1 MSCVLTLAMDETAQQ
16 HFESLRQQW
25 FPKELNRV
33 PAHITLFHKL
43 PESEDTIEALHSVSK
58 LTQPFSMRVAEV
70 RLIGKG
76 VAYFVE
82 SRQLMSIHGELST
95 LFQDSLIKQD
105 QQKFRPHVVVQN
117 KVTPDEARKTLQ
129 TLETNFAPWNC
140 TAVGLDFWRYI
151 EGDWLPLMRFAFQR
165 PVD

>member
-1 MSCVLTLAMDETAQQ
+1 MSCVLTLAMEESAHH

-43 PESEDTIEALHSVSK
+43 PESEETIEALHSVSI
-58 LTQPFSMRVAEV
+58 LTESFSMRVAEL
-70 RLIGKG
+70 RSIGEG

-82 SRQLMSIHGELST
+82 SRQLMSIHRELST

-129 TLETNFAPWNC
+129 TLEADFAPWNFA
-140 TAVGLDFWRYI
+140 AVGLDLWRYI
-151 EGDWLPLMRFAFQR
+151 DGDWLPLMRFAFQQ
-165 PVD
+165 PVN